1 MKLFEYQAKRLLADF
16 QIPVTAGETAS
27 NPDEVYS
34 IVKKMDKAAVIKAQ
48 VLTGGRGKAGGVK
61 IVSSPD
67 EAKTVSENIFGMTI
81 KGNPVHLVLV
91 TPAIAITNEYYIS
104 IVINSS
110 EKTIECII
118 SEEGGMEIEEVAS
131 HNSEKIHTIHLS
143 PEIFAESKPI
153 TIVLRKIFSEDVSD
167 KILGIMEKMFYLFIK
182 NDCSLLEINPLVSDN
197 DGNLI
202 ALDAKIVID
211 DNGLY
216 KHPELDKYKNP
227 EEYSPDEREARKSSL
242 SFVSLDGDIGCMVNG
257 AGLAMATMDL
267 IKYAGGAPANF
278 LDIGG
283 SSNPQKV
290 VDGLRILLRN
300 KKIKA
305 ILLNIFGGITRC
317 DDIAIGLIRAEEES
331 TIPVPLVVR
340 LIGTNDIEGIGMLQ
354 ENGFNAFSDLM
365 DAVKS
370 VVDKSRSAIK

>member
-1 MKLFEYQAKRLLADF
+1 
-16 QIPVTAGETAS
+16 
-27 NPDEVYS
+27 
-34 IVKKMDKAAVIKAQ
+34 MDKAAVIKAQ